1 MEKLVKTSKLPDIL
15 SLTLKK
21 LLCPHTSYAYI
32 TYFELEWKNNKKNST
47 EILTKYD
54 WWSTSDGSVK
64 LAGAT
69 LIYSVLIDFVV
80 EEFHRLSIIVA
91 LLQGVKSKFELLLAF
106 Q

>member
-1 MEKLVKTSKLPDIL
+1 MKKQQ
-15 SLTLKK
+15 KK
-21 LLCPHTSYAYI
+21 LNRDSYKI
-32 TYFELEWKNNKKNST
+32 WLV
-47 EILTKYD
+47 IHL
-54 WWSTSDGSVK
+54 K

-80 EEFHRLSIIVA
+80 EEFHRLGIIVA